1 MTNETNAN
9 VTLKVFGQSDCRPC
23 AVLKA
28 VINGERPDIE
38 AMGVAIEHV
47 DLTPGIRDDR
57 ADIIAKYGIM
67 STPVTVIERNGH
79 AMSTIRGLVNIRE
92 IYDGIEFA
100 KTAK

>member
-1 MTNETNAN
+1 MTNAI
-9 VTLKVFGQSDCRPC
+9 TLKLFGQSDCRPC

-28 VINGERPDIE
+28 VIEGERKDI
-38 AMGVAIEHV
+38 AALGVTIEHV
-47 DLTPGIRDDR
+47 DLTPGTLDDR

-79 AMSTIRGLVNIRE
+79 VMGTIRGLVNIRE
-92 IYDGIEFA
+92 IYDAIEVG